1 MDCFYFWEVHN
12 SYYWA
17 SLHILFLGGA
27 VTVPHYFMSEV
38 TVRLCKVVS
47 GRAVNRSP
55 GAPQSSAK
63 LQSLSHTAF
72 QDESDESMLVCQY
85 PGPELLDPTALP
97 GPRLDP
103 DTQFATVVGASCD
116 ACSSVWALFLCK
128 GWSTYR
134 IATCLCYQF
143 NSLI

>member
-1 MDCFYFWEVHN
+1 M
-12 SYYWA
+12 
-17 SLHILFLGGA
+17 
-27 VTVPHYFMSEV
+27 TVPHYFMSEV
-38 TVRLCKVVS
+38 TARLCKVVS

-63 LQSLSHTAF
+63 SQSLSHTAF

-103 DTQFATVVGASCD
+103 NTQFATVVGASCD
-116 ACSSVWALFLCK
+116 ACSSV
-128 GWSTYR
+128 
-134 IATCLCYQF
+134 
-143 NSLI
+143 